1 MESLIMELIQKLDYE
16 NQMQANKLC
25 KLLINEAIIYITN
38 IFENALINDKIKGY
52 NYYLNAKDNGYD
64 VLIYSTDFSKEKQSI
79 CDYVYSIS
87 IKIDGDGIKKVKV
100 DVFIDGI
107 SDTITLYININYKQ
121 ALNQVLKAIDNLINK
136 LKSKYKIA

>member
-100 DVFIDGI
+100 EVFIDGL
-107 SDTITLYININYKQ
+107 SDTIILNINSNYKQ
-121 ALNQVLKAIDNLINK
+121 ALKQVLKAIDNLINK

>member
-1 MESLIMELIQKLDYE
+1 MEGLIMELVQKLDYE

-25 KLLINEAIIYITN
+25 KLLIDEAIIYITN
-38 IFENALINDKIKGY
+38 IFENALIDDKIKGY
-52 NYYLNAKDNGYD
+52 NYYLNAKDSGYD
-64 VLIYSTDFSKEKQSI
+64 VLIYSTNFSKEKQSI

-100 DVFIDGI
+100 DVFIEGL
-107 SDTITLYININYKQ
+107 SDTITLDINSNYKQ
-121 ALNQVLKAIDNLINK
+121 ELKQLFKAIDNLINK

>member
-1 MESLIMELIQKLDYE
+1 MEGLIMELVQKLDYE

-25 KLLINEAIIYITN
+25 KLLIDEAIIYITN
-38 IFENALINDKIKGY
+38 IFENALIDDKIKGY
-52 NYYLNAKDNGYD
+52 NYYLNAKDSGYD

-87 IKIDGDGIKKVKV
+87 IKIDGEGIKKVKV
-100 DVFIDGI
+100 DVFIDGL
-107 SDTITLYININYKQ
+107 SDTITLDINSNYKQ
-121 ALNQVLKAIDNLINK
+121 VLKQLFKAIDNLINK

>member
-1 MESLIMELIQKLDYE
+1 MELMQKLDYE

-38 IFENALINDKIKGY
+38 IFENALIDDKIKGY

-64 VLIYSTDFSKEKQSI
+64 VLIYSTDFRKEKQSI

>member
-16 NQMQANKLC
+16 NQMRANKLC
-25 KLLINEAIIYITN
+25 KFLIDEAIIYITN
-38 IFENALINDKIKGY
+38 IFENALIDDKIKGY
-52 NYYLNAKDNGYD
+52 NYYLNAKDSGYD

-100 DVFIDGI
+100 EVFIDGL
-107 SDTITLYININYKQ
+107 SDTIILNINSNYKQ

>member
-1 MESLIMELIQKLDYE
+1 MESLVMELMQKLDYE

-25 KLLINEAIIYITN
+25 KYLIDEAIIYIAN

-52 NYYLNAKDNGYD
+52 NYYLNAKDSGYD
-64 VLIYSTDFSKEKQSI
+64 VIIYATNFRKEKQSI
-79 CDYVYSIS
+79 CDYVYAIS

-100 DVFIDGI
+100 DVFIDGL
-107 SDTITLYININYKQ
+107 SDAITLDINSNYKQ
-121 ALNQVLKAIDNLINK
+121 DLKQVLKAIDNLINK

>member
-100 DVFIDGI
+100 EVFIDGL
-107 SDTITLYININYKQ
+107 SDTIILNINSNYKQ

>member
-64 VLIYSTDFSKEKQSI
+64 VLIYSTDFSKEKQSTY
-79 CDYVYSIS
+79 DYVYSIS

>member
-1 MESLIMELIQKLDYE
+1 MELIQKLDYE
-16 NQMQANKLC
+16 NQMRANKLC
-25 KLLINEAIIYITN
+25 KFLIDEAIIYITN

-64 VLIYSTDFSKEKQSI
+64 VLIYSTNFSKEKQSI

-100 DVFIDGI
+100 EVFIDGL
-107 SDTITLYININYKQ
+107 SDTIILNINSNYKQ

>member
-1 MESLIMELIQKLDYE
+1 MESLVMELMQKLDYE

-38 IFENALINDKIKGY
+38 IFENALIDDKIKGY

-64 VLIYSTDFSKEKQSI
+64 VLIYSTDFRKEKQSI

>member
-16 NQMQANKLC
+16 NQMRANKLC
-25 KLLINEAIIYITN
+25 KFLIDEAIIYITN
-38 IFENALINDKIKGY
+38 IFENALIDDKIKGY
-52 NYYLNAKDNGYD
+52 SYYLNAKDSGYD

-100 DVFIDGI
+100 EVFIDGL
-107 SDTITLYININYKQ
+107 SDTIILNINSNYKQ
-121 ALNQVLKAIDNLINK
+121 ALKQVLKAIDNLINK

>member
-1 MESLIMELIQKLDYE
+1 MEGLIMELVQKLDYE

-25 KLLINEAIIYITN
+25 KLLIDEAIIYITN
-38 IFENALINDKIKGY
+38 IFENALIDDKIKGY
-52 NYYLNAKDNGYD
+52 NYYLNAKDSGYD
-64 VLIYSTDFSKEKQSI
+64 VLIYSTNFSKEKQSI

-100 DVFIDGI
+100 DVFIDGL
-107 SDTITLYININYKQ
+107 SDTITLDINSNYKQ
-121 ALNQVLKAIDNLINK
+121 DLKQLFKAIDNLINK

>member
-1 MESLIMELIQKLDYE
+1 MEGLIMELVQKLDYE

-25 KLLINEAIIYITN
+25 KLLIDEAIIYITN
-38 IFENALINDKIKGY
+38 IFENALIDDKIKGY
-52 NYYLNAKDNGYD
+52 NYYLNAKDSGYD
-64 VLIYSTDFSKEKQSI
+64 VLIYSTNFSKEKQSI

-100 DVFIDGI
+100 DVFIDGL
-107 SDTITLYININYKQ
+107 SDTITLDINSNYKQ
-121 ALNQVLKAIDNLINK
+121 ELKQLFKAIDNLINK